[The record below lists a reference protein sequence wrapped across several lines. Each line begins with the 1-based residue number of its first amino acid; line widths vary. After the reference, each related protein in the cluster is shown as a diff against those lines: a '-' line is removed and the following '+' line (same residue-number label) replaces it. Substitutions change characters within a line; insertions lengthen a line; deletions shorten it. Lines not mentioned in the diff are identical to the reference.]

1 MEELKIMSFDTA
13 VGIDEKQEEL
23 EVKKI
28 LKKDQIETSIKNL
41 KLDIARGN
49 QKLNK
54 SIINPDIDSV
64 NILMD
69 LDVMAKKLEYNRK
82 VLTLF
87 SQQKKLKNNSIR

>member
-82 VLTLF
+82 VLNAIFPTEEA
-87 SQQKKLKNNSIR
+87 